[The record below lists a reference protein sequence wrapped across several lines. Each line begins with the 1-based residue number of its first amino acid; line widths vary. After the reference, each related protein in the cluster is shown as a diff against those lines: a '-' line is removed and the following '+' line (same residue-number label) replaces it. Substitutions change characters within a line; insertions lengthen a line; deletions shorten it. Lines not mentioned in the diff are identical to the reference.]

1 MVSEKSA
8 RSKAAWE
15 RQAATARELSVLP
28 HGMEAALR
36 YLRTK
41 GDTLPSDVVKHLGNQ
56 CFCCGKVGHRA
67 EDCPE
72 VSKRG
77 KARTPKQRAPKSRD
91 KRKKGSV
98 PKTKKKVPKQ
108 RRAKRQKKSGA
119 TRVRE
124 AKERDDASLAE
135 RTRYGKKGR
144 AAGKTI
150 HGQTYK
156 EKPAHAAD
164 KKAWNRSTNQRAS
177 TKVTKRNYDKS
188 ERAKIVRRPRLLR
201 FACSS

>member
-1 MVSEKSA
+1 M
-8 RSKAAWE
+8 
-15 RQAATARELSVLP
+15 
-28 HGMEAALR
+28 R

-41 GDTLPSDVVKHLGNQ
+41 GDTLPSDVAKQLGNQ

-72 VSKRG
+72 VSKKG
-77 KARTPKQRAPKSRD
+77 KERTPKQRAPTSRA

-108 RRAKRQKKSGA
+108 RRAKRKKTSGA
-119 TRVRE
+119 TRARD
-124 AKERDDASLAE
+124 AKERDDASLAK
-135 RTRYGKKGR
+135 RIRYGKKGR
-144 AAGKTI
+144 AAANNI
-150 HGQTYK
+150 HGQAYK
-156 EKPAHAAD
+156 EKPGHAAD

-177 TKVTKRNYDKS
+177 IKVIKRNYDKS